1 MHIEGGNCTEDSVNR
16 NDSIEFEK
24 HHIKGYTP
32 LTPKL
37 VAGLSHKK
45 QLKVL
50 NEPSCKMV
58 TDQPNHE
65 FIK

>member
-1 MHIEGGNCTEDSVNR
+1 MHVEGGNCKEDSVNR
-16 NDSIEFEK
+16 NDSIELEE
-24 HHIKGYTP
+24 HHIKGYRP

-58 TDQPNHE
+58 TDQLNHE